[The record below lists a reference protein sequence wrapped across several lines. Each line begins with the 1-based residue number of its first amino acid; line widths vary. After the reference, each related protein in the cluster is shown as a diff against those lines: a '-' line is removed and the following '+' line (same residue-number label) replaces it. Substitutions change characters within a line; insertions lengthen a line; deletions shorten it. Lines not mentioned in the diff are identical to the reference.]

1 MLPRSRFY
9 APYAVQPHAALPLMD
24 KARWMANFDTIN
36 TIGARREQALAIAER
51 AETSR
56 DFAPTLANGVA
67 VGLSTGTSGQR
78 GLFLVSPQERRRWAG
93 VMIAKLLPVRP
104 LRARRVAFFLR
115 ANSRLY
121 QSAEQSRRIAFHFFD
136 MLEPLDAAL
145 PRLGALAPHILIAPA
160 SVLRLLAEAQTG
172 GRVRLAPERVISIA
186 ETLHDDDRAAIAAA
200 FGAPL
205 GEVYQATEG
214 ALAMTCERGALHLN
228 EAFVLFEQDWL
239 DDTRFA
245 PIVSDL
251 TRATQPVLR
260 YRLDDVL
267 RIAPTP
273 CPCGRASRTIAAIE
287 GRCDDICTF
296 VSASGAPVRV
306 FPDFIARAV
315 LGADNAVQDFRVVQ
329 DAPATLTISLKGG
342 DEARVRA
349 ALNTLAAT
357 LGAKAP
363 AITFTAY
370 GEDDGP
376 KRRRVRARV
385 T

>member
-1 MLPRSRFY
+1 
-9 APYAVQPHAALPLMD
+9 MD
-24 KARWMANFDTIN
+24 KARWMANFDAIN
-36 TIGARREQALAIAER
+36 TIGARQDQAMAMAEQAER
-51 AETSR
+51 SR
-56 DFAPTLANGVA
+56 DFAPTLANGIA

-78 GLFLVSPQERRRWAG
+78 GLFLVSPAERRRWAG
-93 VMIAKLLPVRP
+93 VMIAKLLPIRP
-104 LRARRVAFFLR
+104 LAPRRVAFFLR

-136 MLEPLDAAL
+136 MLEPLDASL
-145 PRLGALAPHILIAPA
+145 PRLDALVPHILIAPA
-160 SVLRLLAEAQTG
+160 SVLRLLAEAQNDK
-172 GRVRLAPERVISIA
+172 RLHLAPERVISVA
-186 ETLHDDDRAAIAAA
+186 ETLHEDDRTAITAA
-200 FGAPL
+200 FAAPL

-228 EAFVLFEQDWL
+228 EAFVRFEEDWL
-239 DDTRFA
+239 DETRFA

-267 RIAPTP
+267 RVASTP

-296 VSASGAPVRV
+296 LGPASAPVRV

-315 LGADNAVQDFRVVQ
+315 LGADASVQDFRVVET
-329 DAPATLTISLKGG
+329 APGALTIMLKGG

-349 ALNTLAAT
+349 AMTALAAT
-357 LGAKAP
+357 LGAAAP
-363 AITFTAY
+363 NITFAPY
-370 GEDDGP
+370 HDDGGP
-376 KRRRVRARV
+376 KRRRVRALTR
-385 T
+385 